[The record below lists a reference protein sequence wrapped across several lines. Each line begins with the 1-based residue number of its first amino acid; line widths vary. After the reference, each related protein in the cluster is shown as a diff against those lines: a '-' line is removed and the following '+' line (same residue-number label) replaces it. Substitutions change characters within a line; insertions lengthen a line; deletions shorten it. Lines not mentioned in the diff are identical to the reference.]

1 MIAMAKNNS
10 KVPDGYIIPVHRSLI
25 QPLYWM
31 GVPRNV
37 LLIEIFGTILGG
49 VIFKSFFVPVVALGV
64 HFTFK
69 YFGSKDPDFYK
80 VFWKSRGYK
89 KFYDV

>member
-1 MIAMAKNNS
+1 MAKNA
-10 KVPDGYIIPVHRSLI
+10 KLPEGYIIPIHRSLI

-49 VIFKSFFVPVVALGV
+49 VIFKSFFVPVVALCV
-64 HFTFK
+64 HFLFK
-69 YFGSKDPDFYK
+69 YLGSKDPDFYK
-80 VFWKSRGYK
+80 VFWASKSYK